1 MALYELFS
9 VSLIPVYHHRIW
21 CFVAIGGVKM
31 GGGGGGMFL
40 KKRGISRRGMKKEMG
55 GGADTPLRNISYEML
70 LFLYRDTYLSI
81 LF

>member
-31 GGGGGGMFL
+31 GGGGGGVHVSKEKGDI
-40 KKRGISRRGMKKEMG
+40 KKGDEKRNG
-55 GGADTPLRNISYEML
+55 GGGG
-70 LFLYRDTYLSI
+70 
-81 LF
+81 

>member
-31 GGGGGGMFL
+31 GGGGVHVSKEKGDI
-40 KKRGISRRGMKKEMG
+40 KKGDEKRNG
-55 GGADTPLRNISYEML
+55 GGGGG
-70 LFLYRDTYLSI
+70 
-81 LF
+81 